1 MTRGVQMMIRE
12 CSEAAQKGTCL
23 RMLWGCQW
31 ELGICLEE
39 AQRILKRWSDDSS
52 GDSETAQRKPKDYP
66 EDDHSRPK
74 DYPEDAQIRPKD
86 YEEDAERMTEVTQ
99 RMIRDS
105 TEDVRNGCS
114 EDAHLA
120 PGASGRKA
128 SSSSTLSPPSELT
141 ILADLGNEKEFW
153 ALRFYISCF

>member
-1 MTRGVQMMIRE
+1 MSKLNNLKISIKFSEQRMLRGCPEDAQRYPEDAKKNVQRMTRGVQMMIRE

-31 ELGICLEE
+31 ELRICLEE
-39 AQRILKRWSDDSS
+39 AQRILKGWSDDSS

-99 RMIRDS
+99 RKYGGCEEWMFW
-105 TEDVRNGCS
+105 GCS
-114 EDAHLA
+114 
-120 PGASGRKA
+120 PGPWS
-128 SSSSTLSPPSELT
+128 L
-141 ILADLGNEKEFW
+141 W
-153 ALRFYISCF
+153 